1 LEDKRSEDD
10 KMFRRVQETV
20 EIKAREVRMAEIEE
34 RRRKEEKEA
43 EKLEAKAKKLVP
55 EKFHK

>member
-1 LEDKRSEDD
+1 LEDRRSEDD

-34 RRRKEEKEA
+34 RRKKEN
-43 EKLEAKAKKLVP
+43 
-55 EKFHK
+55 